1 MKKLKIIIVFIIC
14 LIIFYFLFN
23 NIKNKDYK
31 FQDDI
36 IFFKSFSSEEDK
48 KNSETKINNQNENL
62 SNSLNK
68 IEKTPMKYVFNVSYK
83 NIDFKNI
90 KLIDTFDEDTLI
102 NKKIAPGTYGKFQ
115 ILLQTNKKTNYQI
128 KFEDENDKPK
138 NLIFRLNEKDKKY
151 ESLKDMEKELTGEI
165 TKDKEIVIYWQWE
178 YENNKN
184 DNIQDTKDGEN
195 IKNYNFTIYVIGK

>member
-48 KNSETKINNQNENL
+48 KNSQTKINNQNENL

-102 NKKIAPGTYGKFQ
+102 KK
-115 ILLQTNKKTNYQI
+115 
-128 KFEDENDKPK
+128 
-138 NLIFRLNEKDKKY
+138 
-151 ESLKDMEKELTGEI
+151 
-165 TKDKEIVIYWQWE
+165 
-178 YENNKN
+178 
-184 DNIQDTKDGEN
+184 
-195 IKNYNFTIYVIGK
+195 

>member
-48 KNSETKINNQNENL
+48 KNSQTKINNQNENL

-115 ILLQTNKKTNYQI
+115 ILLQTNEKTNYQI